1 VIRVAPIEDPGE
13 RSRVCESILRALP
26 GWFGIEHA
34 IVDYVRDVA
43 ELPTLGAWVD
53 GAAEPAG
60 FLSLKLHTRWAAEIH
75 VMGVREEAHRRGV
88 GRALVEFAE
97 EQLAEHGVEYLQ
109 VKTLG
114 PSRRS
119 AQYEQT
125 RAFYEA
131 VGFRPLEEL
140 HGLWDEG
147 NPTLIMV
154 KAVTRVEEP
163 RSG

>member
-1 VIRVAPIEDPGE
+1 VIRVLPIEDPAE
-13 RSRVCESILRALP
+13 RSRVCESILRSLP

-43 ELPTLGAWVD
+43 ALPTIGAWLD
-53 GAAEPAG
+53 DAEPVG
-60 FLSLKLHTRWAAEIH
+60 FLALRLHTRWAAEIH
-75 VMGVREEAHRRGV
+75 VMGVREDVHRRGI

-114 PSRRS
+114 PSRAS
-119 AQYEQT
+119 THYEQT

-140 HGLWDEG
+140 HGIWDEG

-154 KAVTRVEEP
+154 KAVIRAEAP
-163 RSG
+163 RSD